1 MGGNATKQFGTGR
14 LDKPSYKM
22 IARFF
27 SFLLGKHLPA
37 PHKSC
42 VIESYADKDSF
53 GDLDL
58 LATENLSSLVHL
70 NTFDTLLARHDQQ
83 FFRVHG
89 SVMNGSVCSYA
100 VSLNLPAIWAALDS
114 GLAADEVAALEI
126 AESGWTQPFQVD
138 YIHVDCDSYDFAR
151 QYFAF
156 NDLGNYIGR
165 IASGC
170 GFKFG
175 FNGLFKRMYFNE
187 CGHEVQ
193 VRNLKSQQQ
202 RLAESAL
209 RQDACR
215 RQDVLVT
222 RDFGRAV
229 EFLGFD
235 YPRYLQGFQTLED
248 IFWYVA
254 RSRYFHLDN
263 FRLDN
268 RKSNVR
274 ARDLKRSNYN
284 LMLDF
289 FEKNLHG
296 AAEEPVYPDMDR
308 LYRMFPQAKRDL
320 QEAAGKALRDAQ
332 MDKLLGKRLVFS
344 VMRNEFD
351 IDFFSKT
358 RDGRVLNISEKVI
371 HGRDEIIASAACEEM
386 PEWNG
391 RRLWPVSKGQEILDK
406 LKAGVAWRA
415 MPGISRTKTPCIPGL
430 RTNCGN

>member
-1 MGGNATKQFGTGR
+1 MGGNATKQFGAVR
-14 LDKPSYKM
+14 LDKSSYKM

-27 SFLLGKHLPA
+27 SSLLGKHLPA

-89 SVMNGSVCSYA
+89 SVRNGSVRSYA
-100 VSLNLPAIWAALDS
+100 VSFNLPAIWSALDA
-114 GLAADEVAALEI
+114 GITADEAAALEI

-138 YIHVDCDSYDFAR
+138 YIHTGQDSYDFAR

-156 NDLGNYIGR
+156 NDLGNFIGR

-175 FNGLFKRMYFNE
+175 FDGLFKRMYFNE

-202 RLAESAL
+202 RPAESAV

-215 RQDVLVT
+215 RQDLLVT
-222 RDFGRAV
+222 RDFGRAI

-248 IFWYVA
+248 IFWYVV
-254 RSRYFHLDN
+254 RSRYFHPDN

-289 FEKNLHG
+289 FEKTCTVLQKNLFILIWTG
-296 AAEEPVYPDMDR
+296 YTGCSRRRSGICKRRPARPCAMR
-308 LYRMFPQAKRDL
+308 KWTSCLTRGLSFP
-320 QEAAGKALRDAQ
+320 
-332 MDKLLGKRLVFS
+332 
-344 VMRNEFD
+344 
-351 IDFFSKT
+351 
-358 RDGRVLNISEKVI
+358 
-371 HGRDEIIASAACEEM
+371 
-386 PEWNG
+386 
-391 RRLWPVSKGQEILDK
+391 
-406 LKAGVAWRA
+406 
-415 MPGISRTKTPCIPGL
+415 
-430 RTNCGN
+430 